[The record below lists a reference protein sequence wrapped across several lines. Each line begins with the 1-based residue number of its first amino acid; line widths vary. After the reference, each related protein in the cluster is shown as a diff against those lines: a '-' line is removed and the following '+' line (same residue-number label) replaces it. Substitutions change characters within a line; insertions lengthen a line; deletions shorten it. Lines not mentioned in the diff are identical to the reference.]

1 MLAIEQYTR
10 RLLKDFHPIVAA
22 NRPPVDLAPDP
33 AERERF
39 VRGAGGLVTGLSGLA
54 QATGAVWV
62 ASGGGGVEAELE
74 WGSGGE
80 PMMLETTD
88 GSRFQVSWV
97 NPPSL
102 AYDLYYNTIAN
113 PLLWF
118 VQHYLWNL
126 AEAPVLDDST
136 HAAWTEGY
144 RLVNQLFAP
153 QIVRQ
158 APRGRKRP
166 LVLSPDY
173 HPPPAPP
180 LARREVPR
188 AGLPPFLPHPLPTPP

>member
-22 NRPPVDLAPDP
+22 NRPPVDLAPD
-33 AERERF
+33 AAGDRERF
-39 VRGAGGLVTGLSGLA
+39 VRGSGGLVTGLSGLA

-62 ASGGGGVEAELE
+62 ASARDGFEGELDL
-74 WGSGGE
+74 GSGGE
-80 PMMLETTD
+80 PMVVETSD
-88 GSRFQVSWV
+88 GARFQVSWV
-97 NPPSL
+97 NPPRL

-136 HAAWTEGY
+136 HRAWNEGY
-144 RLVNQLFAP
+144 RLVNQLFSQHVVHEA
-153 QIVRQ
+153 RH
-158 APRGRKRP
+158 GRR
-166 LVLSPDY
+166 
-173 HPPPAPP
+173 
-180 LARREVPR
+180 
-188 AGLPPFLPHPLPTPP
+188 LPFELYNNNHRY